1 MLYVYG
7 PMLPVRILEEIVFWK
22 TQEKEHTEVIKA
34 IVPKLEQPYVK
45 LLDEWAVVFG
55 ATEEAARHLLES
67 ALSAPA
73 HGDQW
78 ALINETEQLLRVA
91 SAQSTEFIRQLYAIM
106 EGSAAIKAVPLAT
119 IVLLHIIRESE
130 YFLAVLQTLNTPG
143 QLGGLMREYSLSGLA
158 DPEERSAEQD
168 YVAESDYTAEQSGYA
183 LNDSADANEWPREQ
197 AFSAESDYIAGQ
209 SGYTLNGSPDSVER
223 STQQHYSAENNYAAE
238 QSGYALNGSPDSVE
252 RSTQQHYSAE
262 QSYFAEQDHPYLLQE
277 SRELSAVPIGGHR
290 LPPLPYA
297 YNALEPYIDE
307 KTMRIHHDKHHQSY
321 VDGLNNAEIKL
332 AEARK
337 SGNFDLVKHWEREL
351 AFNGAGHYL
360 HTIFWNEMS
369 PQGGGR
375 PTGPLLD
382 AIEQSF
388 GSYDSF
394 KQQFSEAANKVEGGG
409 WAILVWSPR
418 SHRLEILT
426 AEKHQNLSQW
436 DVIPLLALDV
446 WEHAYYLKHQ
456 NKRDDYIKDWWN
468 VVNWPYVSERYNAA
482 SKLAWKPY

>member
-34 IVPKLEQPYVK
+34 IVPKLEEPYVK

-55 ATEEAARHLLES
+55 ATEQAAQQLLNA
-67 ALSAPA
+67 ALSASPPPQA
-73 HGDQW
+73 ELT
-78 ALINETEQLLRVA
+78 AETEKLLHI
-91 SAQSTEFIRQLYAIM
+91 SCIQSQEFVRQLFAIM
-106 EGSAAIKAVPLAT
+106 ESSAAVKAVPLAT
-119 IVLLHIIRESE
+119 TVILHIIRESE
-130 YFLAVLQTLNTPG
+130 YFLAVLQTLSSPG
-143 QLGGLMREYSLSGLA
+143 KLSQVMRDYTE
-158 DPEERSAEQD
+158 D
-168 YVAESDYTAEQSGYA
+168 YVVNIDTDNT
-183 LNDSADANEWPREQ
+183 LRNDGFTTFTD
-197 AFSAESDYIAGQ
+197 
-209 SGYTLNGSPDSVER
+209 TVPDIR
-223 STQQHYSAENNYAAE
+223 DKN
-238 QSGYALNGSPDSVE
+238 D
-252 RSTQQHYSAE
+252 
-262 QSYFAEQDHPYLLQE
+262 
-277 SRELSAVPIGGHR
+277 AVPIGGHT

-321 VDGLNNAEIKL
+321 VDGLNKAEVKL
-332 AEARK
+332 ADSRK
-337 SGNFDLVKHWEREL
+337 NGDFDLVKHWEREL

-360 HTIFWNEMS
+360 HTIFWNVMS

-375 PTGPLLD
+375 PTGALLE
-382 AIEQSF
+382 AIDQSF

-394 KQQFSEAANKVEGGG
+394 KKQFTEAANKVEGGG

-436 DVIPLLALDV
+436 DVVPLLALDV

-456 NKRDDYIKDWWN
+456 NNRADYINDWWK
-468 VVNWPYVSERYNAA
+468 VVNWPYVSERYAAA

>member
-7 PMLPVRILEEIVFWK
+7 PLLPVRILEEIVFWK

-34 IVPKLEQPYVK
+34 LVPQLEEPYVK
-45 LLDEWAVVFG
+45 LLNEWAVVFG
-55 ATEEAARHLLES
+55 ATEQAARHLLEA
-67 ALSAPA
+67 ALSSSPP
-73 HGDQW
+73 DPSE
-78 ALINETEQLLRVA
+78 LIAETEKLLYI
-91 SAQSTEFIRQLYAIM
+91 SCMQSHEFIRQLYAIM
-106 EGSAAIKAVPLAT
+106 EASAAVKAEPLAVT
-119 IVLLHIIRESE
+119 VFLHIIRESE
-130 YFLAVLQTLNTPG
+130 YFLAVLETLNNPG
-143 QLGGLMREYSLSGLA
+143 QLTQIMR
-158 DPEERSAEQD
+158 
-168 YVAESDYTAEQSGYA
+168 DYTEDHNMR
-183 LNDSADANEWPREQ
+183 NDTTDAI
-197 AFSAESDYIAGQ
+197 S
-209 SGYTLNGSPDSVER
+209 
-223 STQQHYSAENNYAAE
+223 
-238 QSGYALNGSPDSVE
+238 
-252 RSTQQHYSAE
+252 
-262 QSYFAEQDHPYLLQE
+262 
-277 SRELSAVPIGGHR
+277 ELSAVPIGSHT

-321 VDGLNNAEIKL
+321 VDGLNKAENKL

-337 SGNFDLVKHWEREL
+337 NGDFDLVKHWEREL

-360 HTIFWNEMS
+360 HTIFWNVMS

-375 PTGPLLD
+375 PTGPLLE

-394 KQQFSEAANKVEGGG
+394 KKQFTEAANKVEGGG

-436 DVIPLLALDV
+436 DVVPLLALDV

-456 NKRDDYIKDWWN
+456 NNRADYINDWWK
-468 VVNWPYVSERYNAA
+468 VVNWPYVSERYAAA

>member
-34 IVPKLEQPYVK
+34 IVPKLEEPYVK

-55 ATEEAARHLLES
+55 ATEQAAQQLLNA
-67 ALSAPA
+67 ALSPSPPNQAELTA
-73 HGDQW
+73 
-78 ALINETEQLLRVA
+78 ETEKLLHI
-91 SAQSTEFIRQLYAIM
+91 SCTQSQEFVRQLFAIM
-106 EGSAAIKAVPLAT
+106 ESSAAVKAVPLAT
-119 IVLLHIIRESE
+119 TVILHIIRESE
-130 YFLAVLQTLNTPG
+130 YFLAVLQTLSSPG
-143 QLGGLMREYSLSGLA
+143 KLSQIMR
-158 DPEERSAEQD
+158 
-168 YVAESDYTAEQSGYA
+168 DYTEEYVVRIDTENITR
-183 LNDSADANEWPREQ
+183 NDT
-197 AFSAESDYIAGQ
+197 FSSSTDNA
-209 SGYTLNGSPDSVER
+209 PDIR
-223 STQQHYSAENNYAAE
+223 DKND
-238 QSGYALNGSPDSVE
+238 P
-252 RSTQQHYSAE
+252 
-262 QSYFAEQDHPYLLQE
+262 
-277 SRELSAVPIGGHR
+277 VPIGGHT

-321 VDGLNNAEIKL
+321 VDGLNKAEVKL
-332 AEARK
+332 ADSRK
-337 SGNFDLVKHWEREL
+337 NGDFDLVKHWEREL

-360 HTIFWNEMS
+360 HTIFWNVMS

-375 PTGPLLD
+375 PTGALLE
-382 AIEQSF
+382 AIDQSF

-394 KQQFSEAANKVEGGG
+394 KKQFTEAANKVEGGG

-436 DVIPLLALDV
+436 DVVPLLALDV

-456 NKRDDYIKDWWN
+456 NNRADYINDWWK
-468 VVNWPYVSERYNAA
+468 VVNWPYVSERYAAA